1 MSIVRQNRAVH
12 LLDLDWDDD
21 EVGITTIGLFTMVKF
36 DIRTLEVQIMNIV
49 QSYDLKINNKNKKFM
64 TTFN

>member
-1 MSIVRQNRAVH
+1 MSIVRHNGVVH

-49 QSYDLKINNKNKKFM
+49 QSYDLKIIIRIRNL
-64 TTFN
+64 

>member
-1 MSIVRQNRAVH
+1 MSIVRHNGAVH

-21 EVGITTIGLFTMVKF
+21 EVGITTIGLFKTVKF

-49 QSYDLKINNKNKKFM
+49 QSYDLKIIIRIRNL
-64 TTFN
+64 